1 MVFTKKDAKLATRV
15 TLTQHYHFCGL
26 YGFSEKNS
34 LLEKLLDHPFYC
46 ADKNWRAVH
55 LWSTSEICLALQPIT
70 AIKTKAKC
78 NRSSVQAAGDGFLWL
93 FSAL

>member
-1 MVFTKKDAKLATRV
+1 MAYSSSLKKK
-15 TLTQHYHFCGL
+15 
-26 YGFSEKNS
+26 S

-46 ADKNWRAVH
+46 ANKNWRAVH
-55 LWSTSEICLALQPIT
+55 LWSTSEKCLALQPIT

-93 FSAL
+93 FSVLRFKNR